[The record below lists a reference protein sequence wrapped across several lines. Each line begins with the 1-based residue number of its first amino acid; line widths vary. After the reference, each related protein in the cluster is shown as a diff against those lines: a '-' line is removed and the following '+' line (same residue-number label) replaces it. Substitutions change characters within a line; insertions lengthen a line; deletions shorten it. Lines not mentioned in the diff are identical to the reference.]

1 MVRDDL
7 KVQTG
12 LRVDKFVFDGFK
24 ELCRGERLMVG
35 EAVQRLMEVCFKAG
49 SVALVLRG
57 EGLMDAGQRKADELK
72 LKGAL
77 AELRG
82 FIRDVEMERWYV
94 TVKDRETRV
103 DRAIYRPAYETA
115 VATLPKIQDEKLIR
129 EAEKVLEKANE
140 AVEKAIGS

>member
-1 MVRDDL
+1 L